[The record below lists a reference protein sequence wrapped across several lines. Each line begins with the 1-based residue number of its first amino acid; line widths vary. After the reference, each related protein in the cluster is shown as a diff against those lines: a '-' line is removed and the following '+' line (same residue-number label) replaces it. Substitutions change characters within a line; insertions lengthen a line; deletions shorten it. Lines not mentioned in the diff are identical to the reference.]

1 MRVKVHKKVKIHKTS
16 AKAARKHRIA
26 EVEKMVRG
34 LTLNQLDSVCRYAK
48 LLRST
53 TGCVR

>member
-26 EVEKMVRG
+26 EVEKMVWG

-53 TGCVR
+53 TGCAR